1 MTLSKRQL
9 AYFEELFADYHNY
22 QKKINLRKAELSIRE
37 LDENV
42 GGGKSNIMSK
52 SLEIQVIREMSDKKL
67 QFLERA
73 YNAITSIIEES
84 SDDTLKVINCRF
96 FQNNGLNSWSTVAS
110 ILGISVKKVYQVRY
124 QVLEKFGNKVGL
136 CNTSDD

>member
-42 GGGKSNIMSK
+42 GGGRSNIMGK
-52 SLEIQVIREMSDKKL
+52 PVEDLAMKYLTDKKILYL
-67 QFLERA
+67 QNIYE
-73 YNAITSIIEES
+73 SIEK
-84 SDDTLKVINCRF
+84 T
-96 FQNNGLNSWSTVAS
+96 LNSLDDRTRAIVVA
-110 ILGISVKKVYQVRY
+110 RY
-124 QVLEKFGNKVGL
+124 FENDGLLTWTQIAHKFHYAPAQIYRIRYRVLELFANLGGW
-136 CNTSDD
+136 CNTIET

>member
-42 GGGKSNIMSK
+42 GGGKSNIMGKAS
-52 SLEIQVIREMSDKKL
+52 RELAIKYMTDKKL
-67 QFLERA
+67 IFLQNI
-73 YNAITSIIEES
+73 YES
-84 SDDTLKVINCRF
+84 N
-96 FQNNGLNSWSTVAS
+96 
-110 ILGISVKKVYQVRY
+110 
-124 QVLEKFGNKVGL
+124 
-136 CNTSDD
+136 